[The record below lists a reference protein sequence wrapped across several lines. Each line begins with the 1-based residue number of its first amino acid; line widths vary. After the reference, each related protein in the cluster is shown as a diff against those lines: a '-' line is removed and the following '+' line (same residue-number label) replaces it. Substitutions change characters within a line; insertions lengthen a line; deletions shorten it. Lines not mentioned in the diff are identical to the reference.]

1 MYMVCLEVSSSE
13 LYSPVKT
20 DSSKTLKGKYCN
32 KTTSKCCQQPWI
44 SLYHH
49 VSNKPI
55 RVSVT
60 TRNWSL
66 LLNVKSSFLSV

>member
-49 VSNKPI
+49 VSNKTYPGFCYDQKLEFI
-55 RVSVT
+55 T
-60 TRNWSL
+60 
-66 LLNVKSSFLSV
+66 